1 MDVRLNKEREEK
13 RKEKAEARLYTII
26 KVARDE
32 DLGEQIGKEIY
43 FDLVNHDKVCT
54 FRIKKDI
61 PFTQF
66 KEEVAKAFGIPVQ
79 FQRYW
84 LWYKRN
90 NHTYRPYR
98 ALTAQE
104 EIHSVGQLRGSSNEV
119 NNAELKLFLEVE
131 LCLDLR
137 RLSSPG
143 KTKEEILLFFKLYDP
158 LEEKIR
164 YVGRL
169 FVKESG
175 KLLEILSK
183 LKELAG
189 FSPDEEIDLF
199 EEIKFEPS
207 VCCEKIDSMLSFC
220 DYQLEDGDIICFQKS
235 LRNQCR
241 KQYRFPEVP
250 LFLKYVYNCQFKV
263 RIGHDETEQKAEA
276 CLYTMIKVAR
286 DENLGEQIGKEIYFD
301 LVNHDKVHTF
311 RMQKQMPFT
320 KFKEEVAK
328 AFGIPVQFQRYWL
341 WKKRENHTYRPDRA
355 LTSQEEIQY
364 SVGQLRENSNTV
376 NNTELKLFLEVILCP
391 DLRRLPPPGKTNKE
405 ILLFFKLYNPRE
417 EKIRYVG
424 QLFVKE
430 RSKLLEISSKLKE
443 LASFSPDEEIDLFE
457 EIRFEP
463 NVMCLQLNNML
474 LSLRDCHLDNGDI
487 ICFQKSLPNQCSK
500 QYRFPNVPSFLKYVH
515 NRQLKGHEK
524 LVPRSHFPTNRPRL
538 VVEVAKAETVSMDV
552 DAVAVDGPVS
562 ARFTWTVHNFSKLNR
577 KNSYSDAF
585 NVGRYQW
592 RILIVPKGNNGD
604 HLSLYLTVV
613 NTAALPYGWIRYT
626 QFSLAVLNQIDDN
639 FTVRKDTQLQ
649 FTARMREWGFIS
661 FMPLTE
667 LYDPGRGYLVD
678 DKVILEAYVTLP
690 KSKSLIIYSSP
701 M

>member
-1 MDVRLNKEREEK
+1 MGANVRLNKEREEK

-131 LCLDLR
+131 LCL
-137 RLSSPG
+137 
-143 KTKEEILLFFKLYDP
+143 
-158 LEEKIR
+158 
-164 YVGRL
+164 
-169 FVKESG
+169 
-175 KLLEILSK
+175 
-183 LKELAG
+183 
-189 FSPDEEIDLF
+189 
-199 EEIKFEPS
+199 EIKFEPS

-250 LFLKYVYNCQFKV
+250 LFLKYVYNCKFKV

-301 LVNHDKVHTF
+301 LVNHDKVRTF

-391 DLRRLPPPGKTNKE
+391 
-405 ILLFFKLYNPRE
+405 
-417 EKIRYVG
+417 
-424 QLFVKE
+424 
-430 RSKLLEISSKLKE
+430 
-443 LASFSPDEEIDLFE
+443 

-487 ICFQKSLPNQCSK
+487 ICFQKSLRNKCSK

-524 LVPRSHFPTNRPRL
+524 LVPRSHFPSNRPRL
-538 VVEVAKAETVSMDV
+538 QVEAETVSMDV
-552 DAVAVDGPVS
+552 DAVAVDSPVS

>member
-1 MDVRLNKEREEK
+1 MSSNSLFELVKYSITYMLVYTRVNDKEKIICNVVDKQRRLKFQVRLNKEREEK

-98 ALTAQE
+98 ALTSQE

-131 LCLDLR
+131 LCL
-137 RLSSPG
+137 
-143 KTKEEILLFFKLYDP
+143 
-158 LEEKIR
+158 
-164 YVGRL
+164 
-169 FVKESG
+169 
-175 KLLEILSK
+175 
-183 LKELAG
+183 
-189 FSPDEEIDLF
+189 
-199 EEIKFEPS
+199 EIKFEPS

-235 LRNQCR
+235 LQNQCR
-241 KQYRFPEVP
+241 EQYRFPEVP

-263 RIGHDETEQKAEA
+263 TKGHDETEQKAEA

-286 DENLGEQIGKEIYFD
+286 DENFGEQIGKEIYFD
-301 LVNHDKVHTF
+301 LVNHDKVRTF

-417 EKIRYVG
+417 EKIRYYI
-424 QLFVKE
+424 LLLNSRNIFV
-430 RSKLLEISSKLKE
+430 LEFGISSSISRKHDYME
-443 LASFSPDEEIDLFE
+443 
-457 EIRFEP
+457 R
-463 NVMCLQLNNML
+463 
-474 LSLRDCHLDNGDI
+474 
-487 ICFQKSLPNQCSK
+487 CF
-500 QYRFPNVPSFLKYVH
+500 
-515 NRQLKGHEK
+515 
-524 LVPRSHFPTNRPRL
+524 
-538 VVEVAKAETVSMDV
+538 
-552 DAVAVDGPVS
+552 
-562 ARFTWTVHNFSKLNR
+562 
-577 KNSYSDAF
+577 
-585 NVGRYQW
+585 
-592 RILIVPKGNNGD
+592 
-604 HLSLYLTVV
+604 
-613 NTAALPYGWIRYT
+613 
-626 QFSLAVLNQIDDN
+626 VL
-639 FTVRKDTQLQ
+639 
-649 FTARMREWGFIS
+649 
-661 FMPLTE
+661 
-667 LYDPGRGYLVD
+667 
-678 DKVILEAYVTLP
+678 
-690 KSKSLIIYSSP
+690 
-701 M
+701 